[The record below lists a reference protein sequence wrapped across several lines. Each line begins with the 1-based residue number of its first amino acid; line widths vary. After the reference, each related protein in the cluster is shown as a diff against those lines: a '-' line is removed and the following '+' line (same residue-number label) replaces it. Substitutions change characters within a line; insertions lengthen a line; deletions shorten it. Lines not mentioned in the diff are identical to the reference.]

1 MDGLGALRRGLIWA
15 LAGFAALGVLLS
27 LLIAALD
34 AGYFKG
40 RAVHFIAA
48 RAGRPVQIEGPLQ
61 MHLFSRHPELIAE
74 GVTIGNPPW
83 MPAGKAATIGKI
95 TVTLSVHGSA
105 RLVIDRVELQ
115 AAAFFLMRDARGLA
129 NWQHHNPDTGIN
141 TGPPLIRSLSIPG
154 AHVVLD
160 DDLRHVSFEGTVTAE
175 ERGGSE
181 GLPSLHIE
189 GTGQLNGRAA
199 TLELTGDPLLSASPD
214 KPYRFTFAERSSG
227 SHVSGSGF
235 VPRPFDL
242 RFYDIAFDA
251 TGADLKDLYYLT
263 GVNLVDTGTYRLSGK
278 LARRDNM
285 SKFTDIAVSFGQSD
299 IHGSASIETSHGHS
313 TIDADMHSQVLRM
326 ADVGP
331 RAAGRDS
338 EPDTGRHLL
347 FSTAMPNLSAARR
360 NSGILNFKARRFEVG
375 KVALQA
381 LAANIK
387 LDRGLID
394 VASLSADLLGGKL
407 NARAKIDARPQVPV
421 AALDL
426 KITDLELGELPRKGT
441 GSPPVEGAMS
451 LRVAVTG
458 HGRSIHQVAA
468 TANGTITAT
477 LPQGIMRASLAELTG
492 LDLRGMTLLFEKSK
506 EEVQVRCGIAN
517 FQATDGTLSAQNFVI
532 DTDPVLISGE
542 GSVNLDSETLELQLQ
557 GHPKGVRILRLRA
570 PLAIRGTLANPS
582 FAIQTHDSKLVLV
595 DRGRARNVDCSALLA
610 ASAHP

>member
-1 MDGLGALRRGLIWA
+1 
-15 LAGFAALGVLLS
+15 V
-27 LLIAALD
+27 
-34 AGYFKG
+34 
-40 RAVHFIAA
+40 
-48 RAGRPVQIEGPLQ
+48 
-61 MHLFSRHPELIAE
+61 
-74 GVTIGNPPW
+74 
-83 MPAGKAATIGKI
+83 
-95 TVTLSVHGSA
+95 
-105 RLVIDRVELQ
+105 
-115 AAAFFLMRDARGLA
+115 
-129 NWQHHNPDTGIN
+129 
-141 TGPPLIRSLSIPG
+141 
-154 AHVVLD
+154 
-160 DDLRHVSFEGTVTAE
+160 
-175 ERGGSE
+175 
-181 GLPSLHIE
+181 
-189 GTGQLNGRAA
+189 
-199 TLELTGDPLLSASPD
+199 
-214 KPYRFTFAERSSG
+214 
-227 SHVSGSGF
+227 
-235 VPRPFDL
+235 
-242 RFYDIAFDA
+242 
-251 TGADLKDLYYLT
+251 
-263 GVNLVDTGTYRLSGK
+263 
-278 LARRDNM
+278 
-285 SKFTDIAVSFGQSD
+285 
-299 IHGSASIETSHGHS
+299 
-313 TIDADMHSQVLRM
+313 
-326 ADVGP
+326 
-331 RAAGRDS
+331 
-338 EPDTGRHLL
+338 
-347 FSTAMPNLSAARR
+347 
-360 NSGILNFKARRFEVG
+360 NFKARRVEVG